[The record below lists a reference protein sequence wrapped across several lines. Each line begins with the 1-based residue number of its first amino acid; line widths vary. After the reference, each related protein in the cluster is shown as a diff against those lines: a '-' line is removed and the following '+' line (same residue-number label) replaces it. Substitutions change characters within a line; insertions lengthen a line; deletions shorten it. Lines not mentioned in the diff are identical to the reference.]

1 MAGSFAEA
9 RAQILSLQPA
19 TLRAKAGEV
28 RRFGSASISA
38 GTTLRASAD
47 RLGAQRGAPYQAYR
61 ERVSPTAGWL
71 ADLGRPTADTGAAI
85 EGAAGAAER
94 AQMVLAQQE
103 EALARYAVNPSTTA
117 AALAAAE
124 AQALAVLNGAIGE
137 VTSAYQAILPPP
149 PTPAPVVAAGA
160 GTSATSAGSGPVGG
174 ALGGAAAG
182 LAAGLPNGGAER
194 GGAGVDGAAAGS
206 GAGGAVGSAVGAA
219 LGPTSGPFAGFV
231 QDPTSGNLV
240 DPATGRQADASGRF
254 LDPITGEPFGPV
266 SPFVSRLEG
275 LDGGVSP
282 VGGLL
287 GGVPGGLGTAPGA
300 LAPVAGAGGAGSFA
314 GGAGFV
320 PGGALPFLGAGGA
333 GVGAGFGTAAGRG
346 RGGSGSFAALYGG
359 VVPPSLSGNNPA
371 AAQLRQQAATN
382 LSTMAGTAQRYT
394 AIASGQAAPG
404 AYLPPMAGG
413 GGGIA
418 GGGGG
423 ATRRGGRSGPR
434 IAEPASV
441 WGAVGGGGSS
451 PDRRRTHSRPTAE
464 VEDDSVWS
472 AGTTAPRSLDA
483 C

>member
-1 MAGSFAEA
+1 M
-9 RAQILSLQPA
+9 
-19 TLRAKAGEV
+19 
-28 RRFGSASISA
+28 
-38 GTTLRASAD
+38 
-47 RLGAQRGAPYQAYR
+47 
-61 ERVSPTAGWL
+61 
-71 ADLGRPTADTGAAI
+71 
-85 EGAAGAAER
+85 
-94 AQMVLAQQE
+94 
-103 EALARYAVNPSTTA
+103 
-117 AALAAAE
+117 
-124 AQALAVLNGAIGE
+124 
-137 VTSAYQAILPPP
+137 
-149 PTPAPVVAAGA
+149 
-160 GTSATSAGSGPVGG
+160 
-174 ALGGAAAG
+174 
-182 LAAGLPNGGAER
+182 
-194 GGAGVDGAAAGS
+194 
-206 GAGGAVGSAVGAA
+206 GSAVGAA

-231 QDPTSGNLV
+231 QDPTSGNLI

-287 GGVPGGLGTAPGA
+287 GGVPGGLGTSPGA
-300 LAPVAGAGGAGSFA
+300 LAPVAGAGGAA
-314 GGAGFV
+314 V
-320 PGGALPFLGAGGA
+320 GA
-333 GVGAGFGTAAGRG
+333 GVGTAAGRG

-359 VVPPSLSGNNPA
+359 VVPPSLAGNNPA

-413 GGGIA
+413 GGGMA

-423 ATRRGGRSGPR
+423 AARRGGRSGPR
-434 IAEPASV
+434 VAEPASV
-441 WGAVGGGGSS
+441 WGAVGGGSS
-451 PDRRRTHSRPTAE
+451 RPDRRRTHSRPTTE

>member
-19 TLRAKAGEV
+19 TLRAKAGDV

-38 GTTLRASAD
+38 GTTLRGSAE

-61 ERVSPTAGWL
+61 ERVAPTAGWL
-71 ADLGRPTADTGAAI
+71 TDLGRPTADTGAAI

-103 EALARYAVNPSTTA
+103 AALARYAANPSTTA

-124 AQALAVLNGAIGE
+124 AQALQVLNGAIGE
-137 VTSAYQAILPPP
+137 VTSAYTAILPPP
-149 PTPAPVVAAGA
+149 PTPAPVVAAGT
-160 GTSATSAGSGPVGG
+160 GRGVGG
-174 ALGGAAAG
+174 AVGGAAAG
-182 LAAGLPNGGAER
+182 VAAGLTDGGTARLNDGGTARLTDNASAASGSATGGGA
-194 GGAGVDGAAAGS
+194 A
-206 GAGGAVGSAVGAA
+206 GAA

-231 QDPTSGNLV
+231 QDPTSGNLI

-254 LDPITGEPFGPV
+254 LDPITGEPFGPA

-287 GGVPGGLGTAPGA
+287 GGGA
-300 LAPVAGAGGAGSFA
+300 ASGVPVAGVSPFAAGGAA
-314 GGAGFV
+314 FV
-320 PGGALPFLGAGGA
+320 PGGALPFLAGAGA
-333 GVGAGFGTAAGRG
+333 GVGAVAARG
-346 RGGSGSFAALYGG
+346 RGGSAPFAALYGG
-359 VVPPSLSGNNPA
+359 VLPPSLSGNNPA
-371 AAQLRQQAATN
+371 AAQLRQQAAEN
-382 LSTMAGTAQRYT
+382 LAMSASTAQRYS

-404 AYLPPMAGG
+404 AYLPPMAGAG
-413 GGGIA
+413 GGV
-418 GGGGG
+418 GGGG
-423 ATRRGGRSGPR
+423 AASRGRPGLRTVEPSG
-434 IAEPASV
+434 V
-441 WGAVGGGGSS
+441 WGAVGGGGGR
-451 PDRRRTHSRPTAE
+451 PDRRRTSSRPSTD

-472 AGTTAPRSLDA
+472 AGAAAPRSLDA

>member
-137 VTSAYQAILPPP
+137 VTSAYQGILPPP
-149 PTPAPVVAAGA
+149 PTPAPVVAAGP
-160 GTSATSAGSGPVGG
+160 GTSGTSAGSGPVGG

-194 GGAGVDGAAAGS
+194 GSTGVDGAAAGG
-206 GAGGAVGSAVGAA
+206 GAGGAVGAA

-231 QDPTSGNLV
+231 QDPTSGNLI

-254 LDPITGEPFGPV
+254 LDPITGEPFGPA

-275 LDGGVSP
+275 LGGGVSP

-287 GGVPGGLGTAPGA
+287 GGVPGGLGAAPGA
-300 LAPVAGAGGAGSFA
+300 APVAGAGGAGSFA

-333 GVGAGFGTAAGRG
+333 AVGTGFGTAAGRG

-359 VVPPSLSGNNPA
+359 VVPPSLAGNNPA

-394 AIASGQAAPG
+394 AIASGQGAPG
-404 AYLPPMAGG
+404 AYLPPMAGVG
-413 GGGIA
+413 GGMA

-423 ATRRGGRSGPR
+423 ATRRSGRSGPR
-434 IAEPASV
+434 TAEPSSV
-441 WGAVGGGGSS
+441 WGAVGGSGQ
-451 PDRRRTHSRPTAE
+451 PDRRRKHSRPTTE

-472 AGTTAPRSLDA
+472 GGTTAPRSLDA

>member
-1 MAGSFAEA
+1 MRWA
-9 RAQILSLQPA
+9 
-19 TLRAKAGEV
+19 
-28 RRFGSASISA
+28 
-38 GTTLRASAD
+38 
-47 RLGAQRGAPYQAYR
+47 
-61 ERVSPTAGWL
+61 
-71 ADLGRPTADTGAAI
+71 
-85 EGAAGAAER
+85 
-94 AQMVLAQQE
+94 
-103 EALARYAVNPSTTA
+103 
-117 AALAAAE
+117 
-124 AQALAVLNGAIGE
+124 
-137 VTSAYQAILPPP
+137 
-149 PTPAPVVAAGA
+149 
-160 GTSATSAGSGPVGG
+160 
-174 ALGGAAAG
+174 GAAAG

-194 GGAGVDGAAAGS
+194 GSTGVDGAAAGG
-206 GAGGAVGSAVGAA
+206 GAGGAVGAA

-231 QDPTSGNLV
+231 QDPTSGNLI

-254 LDPITGEPFGPV
+254 LDPITGEPFGPA

-287 GGVPGGLGTAPGA
+287 GGVPGGLGAAPGA

-333 GVGAGFGTAAGRG
+333 AVGAGFGTAAGRG

-359 VVPPSLSGNNPA
+359 VVPPSLAGNNPA

-382 LSTMAGTAQRYT
+382 LQHDGGHRPAVHRDRVGPGGAGCVP
-394 AIASGQAAPG
+394 AAD
-404 AYLPPMAGG
+404 GG
-413 GGGIA
+413 RWSRDRRRRWS
-418 GGGGG
+418 

-434 IAEPASV
+434 IAEPAER
-441 WGAVGGGGSS
+441 VGCGRGGGSR
-451 PDRRRTHSRPTAE
+451 PDRRRTPSRPTPE